1 LPLPSR
7 EGEREDGRAQE
18 RVDKG
23 NNKKM
28 KKVRFIDL
36 SQGTGLGHPLNSLST
51 MKKTIDS
58 L

>member
-1 LPLPSR
+1 
-7 EGEREDGRAQE
+7 
-18 RVDKG
+18 VDKG

-28 KKVRFIDL
+28 KKFRFIDL